1 MKGQYN
7 SFNRIIFYLA
17 PEGFS
22 YLIYYWK
29 FGTNIIQI
37 EKIIGLY
44 KLTGKVRK
52 EINRSINAPFDFLIF
67 FEQGCTL
74 FSLVLGDLSEG

>member
-7 SFNRIIFYLA
+7 SFNRIMFYLA

-22 YLIYYWK
+22 YLIHYWK
-29 FGTNIIQI
+29 FGANIIQI
-37 EKIIGLY
+37 EKIIWLY
-44 KLTGKVRK
+44 KLTGK
-52 EINRSINAPFDFLIF
+52 NPSINAPFDFLIF

-74 FSLVLGDLSEG
+74 FSLALGDLSEG